1 MTPRRR
7 LAGIGAFT
15 LASALLLSA
24 CGGGSGD
31 DPEAGGGGSDAGII
45 TVQNGEP
52 QNPLI
57 PTMTN
62 ETNGSLAIS
71 NIFAGLV
78 YYDADGQTQNDMAE
92 SIESDDNQTWTI
104 TIKDGW
110 TFTDGSKVTAQ
121 SYVDAWNY
129 GAYGPNA
136 QNLSYFF
143 EPIEGF
149 ADVNFAED
157 QLQEDGSP
165 KEGEKPASETMS
177 GLKVVSDTEFT
188 VKLAQPESD
197 FPIRLGYSAFM
208 PLPEAFFDNPDAF
221 ADKPIGNGPYQ
232 VENWTHNEVIE
243 LRPNPDYQGERKAQN
258 DGADLVA
265 YTEEDTAYN
274 DLLGGQ
280 LDIVKNVPSSSF
292 ATFEDELG
300 DRAVNQPA
308 AVIQVVNVPEYVK
321 EFQGDAGV
329 LRRQAISMAID
340 RDQITETIYNGTRT
354 PAKDFTS
361 PVIDG
366 WSDQIEGN
374 EVLEYNPDEAKKL
387 WDQAEGEDPVGKDFT
402 LQIAS
407 NADSDHQTWVDAVC
421 NNVRSTLGI
430 GCEFDPYA
438 TFDEFLD
445 ARDNKEIK
453 GLFRGGWQAD
463 YPALSNFL
471 GPIYGTNAGSNDMG
485 YSNKEF
491 DAKLKEGNGAT
502 DPEAAIKA
510 YQEAQT
516 ILFGDMPGIPLW
528 YQNATGGFGEDVE
541 NVTFGWDSDPILYQ
555 VTKQG

>member
-1 MTPRRR
+1 VTPRRR

-31 DPEAGGGGSDAGII
+31 SPEASGDGSSTGII

-78 YYDADGQTQNDMAE
+78 YYDQDGAPQNDMAE

-110 TFTDGSKVTAQ
+110 TFTDGSPVTAQ

-129 GAYGPNA
+129 GAKLSNK

-149 ADVNFAED
+149 SYDKD
-157 QLQEDGSP
+157 
-165 KEGEKPASETMS
+165 SELT

-188 VKLAQPESD
+188 VKLSQPESD

-221 ADKPIGNGPYQ
+221 SDKPIGNGPYM
-232 VENWTHNEVIE
+232 VENWVHNEVIE
-243 LRPNPDYQGERKAQN
+243 LRPNPDYKGARKAQN
-258 DGADLVA
+258 GGADLVA

-280 LDIVKNVPSSSF
+280 LDIVKNVPSSAFSS
-292 ATFEDELG
+292 FEDELG
-300 DRAVNQPA
+300 DRAVNQAA

-329 LRRQAISMAID
+329 LRRKAISMAID

-366 WSDQIEGN
+366 WSDSVPGN

-387 WDQAEGEDPVGKDFT
+387 WDQAESEDPIGKDFT

-445 ARDNKEIK
+445 ARDNEQIK
-453 GLFRGGWQAD
+453 GVFRGGWQAD

-471 GPIYGTNAGSNDMG
+471 GPIYGTGAGSNDMG

-491 DAKLKEGNGAT
+491 DAKLKEGNGAS

-528 YQNATGGFGEDVE
+528 YQNATGGFSEDVE

>member
-24 CGGGSGD
+24 CGGGSGN
-31 DPEAGGGGSDAGII
+31 DPEASEGGPSSGII
-45 TVQNGEP
+45 SVQNGEP

-62 ETNGSLAIS
+62 ETNGSMAIS

-78 YYDADGQTQNDMAE
+78 YYDAEGQTQNDMAE
-92 SIESDDNQTWTI
+92 SIDSDDNQTWTI

-110 TFTDGSKVTAQ
+110 TFTDGTPVTAQ

-129 GAYGPNA
+129 GAYAPNA

-157 QLQEDGSP
+157 QLDAEGNP

-188 VKLAQPESD
+188 VKLSQPESD
-197 FPIRLGYSAFM
+197 FPLRLGYAAFM

-221 ADKPIGNGPYQ
+221 ADAPIGNGPYL
-232 VENWTHNEVIE
+232 VENWVHNEVIE
-243 LRPNPDYQGERKAQN
+243 LRPNPDYKGERKAQN
-258 DGADLVA
+258 GGADLVA

-280 LDIVKNVPSSSF
+280 LDIVKNVPSSAFS
-292 ATFEDELG
+292 TFEDELG
-300 DRAVNQPA
+300 DRAVNQAA

-321 EFQGDAGV
+321 EFQGDAGL
-329 LRRQAISMAID
+329 LRRKAISMAID

-361 PVIDG
+361 PVING
-366 WSDQIEGN
+366 WSDKVPGN
-374 EVLEYNPDEAKKL
+374 EVLEYNPDEAKAL
-387 WDQAEGEDPVGKDFT
+387 WAEAESKDPVGADFT

-445 ARDNKEIK
+445 ARDNEQIK

-491 DAKLKEGNGAT
+491 DAKMKEGNGAT
-502 DPEAAIKA
+502 DEAAAIAA

-528 YQNATGGFGEDVE
+528 YQNATGGFGEEVE
-541 NVTFGWDSDPILYQ
+541 NVVFGWDSDPILYQ